1 MANTDIKWFSSENIG
16 APQLSNT
23 WGCMIG
29 VLDACLLTGFGS
41 QLVSSLV
48 IKNGVGVATL
58 GGSHNIKQF
67 QVVEF
72 SGASQALDTEHKV
85 LGTTDTT
92 IEFVADLP
100 DQILTGAISCRLAA
114 AKWTKAFSGTH
125 KAVYQ
130 AKNTDANP
138 YFLRVDNSLDPV
150 YSTTRAKYS
159 KVGILE
165 TCAGIDDISGNQVPF
180 DTSAPSKNWIGTGS
194 ALNAYAGW
202 AKWLNATDATS
213 ATSAFQ
219 PSSNAVEGERSWVL
233 VCTDDTFYI
242 LPSLTIKTAS
252 GNNPLY
258 RLVYG
263 YGVTEDYN
271 IPFLV
276 STKMYHQVGA
286 GAINYELTT
295 ALNGASTSSSYERSF
310 LLLKDRLLNYN
321 QAQNNVDFG
330 FGINQPGK
338 TDKFPNPD
346 GSVFCSPIY
355 TNDANG
361 FFAGLLPLIK
371 NPLSDLRGVF
381 LDKPIYSV
389 GDEKYL
395 MCKTAAQ
402 TANLGNLFFKV
413 Y

>member
-16 APQLSNT
+16 APQLSNI

-48 IKNGVGVATL
+48 IKNGVGVATF

-72 SGASQALDTEHKV
+72 SGASQALDAEHKV
-85 LGTTDTT
+85 LGVTETT

-114 AKWTKAFSGTH
+114 AKWKKAFSGLN

-150 YSTTRAKYS
+150 YSTTLAKYS

-165 TCAGIDDISGNQVPF
+165 TCNGIDDLSGNQVPF
-180 DTSAPSKNWIGTGS
+180 DPASPTKNWVGTGS
-194 ALNAYAGW
+194 GANVYNGW

-213 ATSAFQ
+213 ATSSFQ
-219 PSSNAVEGERSWVL
+219 PSSNAVNGERSWVL

-286 GAINYELTT
+286 GGINYELIT
-295 ALNGASTSSSYERSF
+295 ALNGASTTSSYERSF

>member
-16 APQLSNT
+16 APQLSNI

-48 IKNGVGVATL
+48 IKNGVGVATF

-72 SGASQALDTEHKV
+72 SGASQALDAEHKV
-85 LGTTDTT
+85 LGVTETT

-114 AKWTKAFSGTH
+114 AKWKKAFSGLN

-130 AKNTDANP
+130 AKNIDANP

-165 TCAGIDDISGNQVPF
+165 TCTGIDDLSGNQVPF
-180 DTSAPSKNWIGTGS
+180 DPASPTKNWIGTGS
-194 ALNAYAGW
+194 GTSAYNGW
-202 AKWLNATDATS
+202 AKWFNATDATS
-213 ATSAFQ
+213 ATSSFQ
-219 PSSNAVEGERSWVL
+219 PASNAVEGERSWVL
-233 VCTDDTFYI
+233 ICTDDTFYI
-242 LPSLTIKTAS
+242 LPSLTPKTAS

-258 RLVYG
+258 RLAYG
-263 YGVTEDYN
+263 FGVTDDYK
-271 IPFLV
+271 IPFLA
-276 STKMYHQVGA
+276 SSKAYYTVGA
-286 GAINYELTT
+286 GGMPYENIT
-295 ALNGASTSSSYERSF
+295 ALNGSNATLSLERPF
-310 LLLKDRLLNYN
+310 VLLKDRLGNYN
-321 QAQNNVDFG
+321 QVENNVDFG
-330 FGINQPGK
+330 FGLYQPGK
-338 TDKFPNPD
+338 TDKFTNPD
-346 GSVFCSPIY
+346 SSVHCSPIY
-355 TNDANG
+355 TVEANG
-361 FFAGLLPLIK
+361 FFAGSLPLIR
-371 NPLSDLRGVF
+371 NPLSNLSEIY
-381 LDKPIYSV
+381 LKNPIYSID
-389 GDEKYL
+389 DEKYL
-395 MCKTAAQ
+395 MCKTCASSSK
-402 TANLGNLFFKV
+402 LGNLFFRV

>member
-1 MANTDIKWFSSENIG
+1 MIDTEIKWFSSENIG

-48 IKNGVGVATL
+48 IKNGVGVATF

-92 IEFVADLP
+92 IEFAADLP

-114 AKWTKAFSGTH
+114 AKWKKAFSGLN

-165 TCAGIDDISGNQVPF
+165 TCSGVDDLSGNQVPF
-180 DTSAPSKNWIGTGS
+180 DPASPTKNWVGTGS
-194 ALNAYAGW
+194 GTSAYNGW

-213 ATSAFQ
+213 ATSSFQ
-219 PSSNAVEGERSWVL
+219 PPSNAVEGERSWIL
-233 VCTDDTFYI
+233 ICTDDTFYI

-258 RLVYG
+258 RLIYG

-286 GAINYELTT
+286 GGINYELTT
-295 ALNGASTSSSYERSF
+295 ALNGASTTASYERSF
-310 LLLKDRLLNYN
+310 LLLEDRLLNYN

-402 TANLGNLFFKV
+402 TANLGNLFFRV